1 MSDLV
6 ERLLSEKT
14 VNLGDIVAVRALLEQ
29 CSETAGEAAAE
40 ILRLRERLA
49 EAEKVMEPFAG
60 VADTEDEV
68 GRNDPEDDRVWV
80 VQAYGCQLADL
91 TVEDFRAARRWME
104 GRENG

>member
-40 ILRLRERLA
+40 ILRLREQVA
-49 EAEKVMEPFAG
+49 EAEKVMEPFAS
-60 VADTEDEV
+60 VSDLVECLSDDDTFELMFD
-68 GRNDPEDDRVWV
+68 GYLLDRFT
-80 VQAYGCQLADL
+80 LA
-91 TVEDFRAARRWME
+91 DFRAARRWME